1 MSGASEA
8 STGAAPP
15 VDASANAPDS
25 SPCPLPSYRQFVQEA
40 LAGIIKVGDHAEPV
54 VAYRSSDSHRSSLP
68 SSPRGAGVPL
78 RRARTNCAP
87 HQSSGGG
94 GLTTSSAPKPGSGDP
109 SETSRSSHRARC
121 HRAAPVTL
129 AHQRDDPIRDLRQQ
143 PAADKRLRARLV
155 RAANAHVL
163 PWDASRSAVLTGAAD
178 TWRPPPL
185 LGGQSAHSQTR
196 GDRTDEQSRLPSGR
210 KGVESPRDLNADVVT
225 FGPRRGIQELE
236 GATARLRRPLGGQRR
251 RC

>member
-54 VAYRSSDSHRSSLP
+54 DAYRSSDSYRTSLP

-78 RRARTNCAP
+78 RQEHELRPR

-94 GLTTSSAPKPGSGDP
+94 RLTTSSAPKPGSGDP

-121 HRAAPVTL
+121 DRAAAVTL

-143 PAADKRLRARLV
+143 PAAERLRALLV
-155 RAANAHVL
+155 R
-163 PWDASRSAVLTGAAD
+163 PR
-178 TWRPPPL
+178 
-185 LGGQSAHSQTR
+185 QC
-196 GDRTDEQSRLPSGR
+196 SRLALGMLR
-210 KGVESPRDLNADVVT
+210 VV
-225 FGPRRGIQELE
+225 RY
-236 GATARLRRPLGGQRR
+236 
-251 RC
+251 